1 MSFFNK
7 WISFPICTFDVLSTY
22 IPSSAEKGQ
31 IPSSDETVNGLGVEK
46 VERFTCR
53 ISVQGGV
60 SERVRWAGRVN
71 FVLFSKELDPGMKRY
86 CFSGVFDQMFK
97 ARR

>member
-7 WISFPICTFDVLSTY
+7 WISFPICTFDVKS
-22 IPSSAEKGQ
+22 IPFSAEKGQ

-60 SERVRWAGRVN
+60 SERVRWDGRVK
-71 FVLFSKELDPGMKRY
+71 LK
-86 CFSGVFDQMFK
+86 C
-97 ARR
+97 

>member
-1 MSFFNK
+1 MPF
-7 WISFPICTFDVLSTY
+7 
-22 IPSSAEKGQ
+22 SAEKGQ
-31 IPSSDETVNGLGVEK
+31 IPSSDETVDGLGVEK

-60 SERVRWAGRVN
+60 SERVRWAGAVN
-71 FVLFSKELDPGMKRY
+71 FSKDLDPGMKKY

>member
-1 MSFFNK
+1 M
-7 WISFPICTFDVLSTY
+7 
-22 IPSSAEKGQ
+22 PSSAEKGQ

-46 VERFTCR
+46 VERFTCK

-60 SERVRWAGRVN
+60 SERVRWVGAEI
-71 FVLFSKELDPGMKRY
+71 FSKDPGMKRY
-86 CFSGVFDQMFK
+86 CISGVFDPMFK